1 MTSSQDPAGKGQR
14 CGGAIRVL
22 LAVMSL
28 VSTPLLVFI
37 SSSNRLYVDNRA
49 QLSYE
54 PAVLWPFVELF
65 AMTAALGAV
74 LYVSSR
80 WAPFRYALWSYYLA
94 GPFFLVFRFLYG
106 ATERLPF
113 LSWMTH
119 TQPGAS
125 AFLVFFAVAVI
136 GLGWKVRP
144 RVAVTSL
151 AAFGVALLMGEA
163 WVFLDAFPTRGA
175 EVRSSQPTTKTD
187 AANALPS
194 IYHIVLDGFQTDM
207 FAQDLSAEIE
217 AALGGFTY
225 FPNNRAVYHL
235 TETSLASTFGSKR
248 YAYDKAKW
256 EFQDDALNGESS
268 LIYRLNERGYLTS
281 AYLPAVRE
289 TQMRILDVLVRH
301 EDHARASLNEMNTSA
316 FLRLWSYSQ
325 IPRGLREW
333 FWTEGDLLDPDS
345 TDLKRMEEGR
355 FLPYSGPVIS
365 ALSFS
370 RLMKEEK
377 DLPPQ
382 GRYTFIH
389 LLMPHPPYVLRGD
402 CSYQESG
409 AKTDM
414 RQQTR
419 CTMRLLLEFVD
430 VLRQLGRFDESLM
443 VVHGDHGE
451 AYRVKNGVLVES
463 RSRSLRAL
471 LLIKPIGKRKQD
483 GFEVSNLPSSLLDVT
498 PTILECVGLGASAD
512 LEGRSLT
519 EAAPCRAAE
528 KSPGFTDALPLGGQG
543 GREP

>member
-14 CGGAIRVL
+14 RWGAIRVL

-28 VSTPLLVFI
+28 LPTPLLVLI
-37 SSSNRLYVDNRA
+37 SSSNRLYVGNRA
-49 QLSYE
+49 QLSYQ
-54 PAVLWPFVELF
+54 PAVLLPFVELF
-65 AMTAALGAV
+65 AMTVALGAV
-74 LYVSSR
+74 LYVSWR
-80 WAPFRYALWSYYLA
+80 WAPFRYALWSYYLI
-94 GPFFLVFRFLYG
+94 GPFFLVFRFLNG

-119 TQPGAS
+119 TQPGALT
-125 AFLVFFAVAVI
+125 FLVFFAVAVI
-136 GLGWKVRP
+136 GLGRRVRP
-144 RVAVTSL
+144 RAAVTSF
-151 AAFGVALLMGEA
+151 AVFGVVLLLGEA
-163 WVFLDAFPTRGA
+163 WVFLDAFPGAGA
-175 EVRSSQPTTKTD
+175 EVRSAKPKRKID
-187 AANALPS
+187 GVDALPS
-194 IYHIVLDGFQTDM
+194 VYHIVLDGFQTDM
-207 FAQDLSAEIE
+207 LAQDLSPEIE
-217 AALGGFTY
+217 EALGGFTY
-225 FPNNRAVYHL
+225 FSDNTAVYHT
-235 TETSLASTFGSKR
+235 TEFSLATTFGSKR
-248 YAYDKAKW
+248 YAYDKPKW
-256 EFQDDALNGESS
+256 EFQDDSLNGESS
-268 LIYRLNERGYLTS
+268 LIYRLNQRGYLTS

-289 TQMRILDVLVRH
+289 SQMRIPHVLIRH

-325 IPRGLREW
+325 IPRGLRGW

-355 FLPYSGPVIS
+355 FLPYSGTVIS
-365 ALSFS
+365 GLSFA

-377 DLPPQ
+377 DLPAQ

-409 AKTDM
+409 AKTDL

-430 VLRQLGRFDESLM
+430 VLNQLGRFDESLI

-451 AYRVKNGVLVES
+451 AYRMKNGVLVES

-483 GFEVSNLPSSLLDVT
+483 GFEVSNLTSSLLDVT
-498 PTILECVGLGASAD
+498 PTILECVGVGASAD

-519 EAAPCRAAE
+519 EAAPCLI
-528 KSPGFTDALPLGGQG
+528 SPPSHSTMP
-543 GREP
+543 